1 MDPIQRIKV
10 SEYEQVVK
18 HETRLSIVKVPG
30 YLNGI
35 LGSGKTGGVLSI

>member
-1 MDPIQRIKV
+1 MDPIQRVKV

-18 HETRLSIVKVPG
+18 HETRLRVVKVRA
-30 YLNGI
+30 YLNAT